1 MLRFA
6 SQLAV
11 DNLPDEQL
19 TDQFE
24 VIMPELAIM
33 PIDEIPI
40 EDQGTI
46 SRIANGVGGFFSK
59 YRPIVEQITF
69 SQMAFETETRRI
81 RTGWYNVPKDIKQ
94 WSDVKIVMFC
104 SASMTTQHYLDA
116 WKSLMFNKRGEYY
129 YPGARYKKN
138 IEVFVY
144 GSGGT
149 GLVGTVTPKNH
160 WTLVGCFPSEQED
173 YQLEYTDDPKR
184 FRIQATFKVDNIIK
198 DTSATRSTVISE
210 MVTSPTELF
219 DRGLSA
225 LSSNSTYTIN
235 EAYGGS
241 KPSPSMLDTTSKT
254 SKK

>member
-24 VIMPELAIM
+24 VIMPELGIM
-33 PIDEIPI
+33 PTDDIPI
-40 EDQGTI
+40 EEQGLI
-46 SRIANGVGGFFSK
+46 SAVSNGLGGFLYR

-69 SQMAFETETRRI
+69 PQLAFETETRRI
-81 RTGWYNVPKDIKQ
+81 RTGWYQVPKDIRQ
-94 WSDVKIVMFC
+94 YNDVKIVMFC
-104 SASMTTQHYLDA
+104 SAAMTTQHYLDA
-116 WKSLMFNKRGEYY
+116 WKDLMYNKRGEYY

-149 GLVGTVTPKNH
+149 GLVGTVVPKNH
-160 WTLVGCFPSEQED
+160 WTLCGCFPAEQED

-198 DTSATRSTVISE
+198 DKSATRSTVISE
-210 MVTSPTELF
+210 MVTSPTGIF

-225 LSSNSTYTIN
+225 LSSNSDYSIQQT
-235 EAYGGS
+235 YGGS
-241 KPSPSMLDTTSKT
+241 NPSASRNSKMNEIV
-254 SKK
+254 K